1 MLGVCCRLALHI
13 HPGPALRTHTTLALH
28 ILKLSFVGLDVNPCS
43 PAPYGAAS
51 LKWGPKAQPFSSLFG
66 PRSHSGMPSHGAP
79 CRATT
84 LGTLPHTKHLPQS
97 HRPCSLTHRQLL
109 QPEEHMP
116 GMPRQ
121 LQGWGAQTSL
131 LMEPGCRSSSSPA
144 GSTAHPL
151 GCGER
156 AAVERCI
163 LQPSKG
169 HKHQQTP
176 AQRWWGCPSTAVVPP
191 GHPCPTQGELAGSPL
206 LEGHRGA
213 KQARGSLPALALL
226 VLGERHLHIGC
237 LPVWLYLQELKE
249 EQRLLPG
256 QRQEG
261 AGRAPTA
268 LPRHPSLSSR
278 ADACLT
284 CSSGPPAVETPP
296 PHAGSTGQARPPR
309 WLGRLCQ
316 CRPVSLGL

>member
-1 MLGVCCRLALHI
+1 MGAQ
-13 HPGPALRTHTTLALH
+13 GPALQLSLWATVTLRYA
-28 ILKLSFVGLDVNPCS
+28 KP
-43 PAPYGAAS
+43 
-51 LKWGPKAQPFSSLFG
+51 WSSL
-66 PRSHSGMPSHGAP
+66 
-79 CRATT
+79 
-84 LGTLPHTKHLPQS
+84 QS
-97 HRPCSLTHRQLL
+97 HHLGDAAAHQTPASEPSALL
-109 QPEEHMP
+109 PYPQAAPPARGAHARHTEAAA
-116 GMPRQ
+116 GM
-121 LQGWGAQTSL
+121 GAQTSL

-144 GSTAHPL
+144 GST

-156 AAVERCI
+156 AAVAQCI

-169 HKHQQTP
+169 HKHRQTP
-176 AQRWWGCPSTAVVPP
+176 AQRWWGCLSTAVVPP

-296 PHAGSTGQARPPR
+296 PHTGSTGQARPPR